1 MTRYIDADVAIKMKG
16 ISVCGDC
23 AHYNKKK
30 HYCMMGAKKETN
42 AQDPFYDDCPLP
54 DVAPVVHGRWK
65 GAGMGDYYC
74 SLCCEEVSG
83 NRHKFCPNCGAKM
96 DLEE

>member
-1 MTRYIDADVAIKMKG
+1 MTRCIEADSVRDEILYGEAYVSAELEVYIKKVFDDAPA
-16 ISVCGDC
+16 
-23 AHYNKKK
+23 A
-30 HYCMMGAKKETN
+30 
-42 AQDPFYDDCPLP
+42 

-96 DLEE
+96 DLED

>member
-1 MTRYIDADVAIKMKG
+1 MTRCIEADSVRDEILYGEAYVSAELEVYIKKVFDDAPA
-16 ISVCGDC
+16 
-23 AHYNKKK
+23 A
-30 HYCMMGAKKETN
+30 
-42 AQDPFYDDCPLP
+42 
-54 DVAPVVHGRWK
+54 DVAPVVHGWWK

-96 DLEE
+96 DLED